1 MIIVSLGLCNEK
13 SNFRYKPFKSK
24 DHLKSQFFFFSIPM
38 KLKKNTYKI
47 INNEL
52 MEALRSTRC

>member
-24 DHLKSQFFFFSIPM
+24 DHLKSQFFFFDSYETEKKYIQNY
-38 KLKKNTYKI
+38 KQWINGSLKKY
-47 INNEL
+47 
-52 MEALRSTRC
+52 